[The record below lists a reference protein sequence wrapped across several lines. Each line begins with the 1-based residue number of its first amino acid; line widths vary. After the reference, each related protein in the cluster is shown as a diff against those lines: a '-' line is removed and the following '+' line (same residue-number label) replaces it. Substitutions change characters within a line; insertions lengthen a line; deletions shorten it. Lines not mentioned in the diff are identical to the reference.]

1 MLFIL
6 VMSAVLAPW
15 ISPYDPKVPYVEAVF
30 TGPNTTFWLG
40 GDQIGRDILSRLL
53 WGGRISLY
61 VGLASVAVGI
71 STGSLLGVVTAY
83 VGGKFDLVVQR
94 IVDALL
100 SFPAIIL
107 ALTLVALFGASVN
120 NVIIALII
128 LFIPGATR
136 TLRSQALAVKEM
148 DYVLAARAIGASQM
162 RIVLQYLVP
171 NCFAIFLVLATISVG
186 FAIVVES
193 SLSFLGLGV
202 PPDQATWGRML
213 ADAGRTDIQS
223 TPWASL
229 FPGAAIAL
237 TVFSANFLGDAMRD
251 VLDPRLRGTRGA

>member
-15 ISPYDPKVPYVEAVF
+15 ISPYDPKVPYAEAVF

-162 RIVLQYLVP
+162 RIVLLYLVP

-237 TVFSANFLGDAMRD
+237 TVFSANFMGDAMRD